1 MKIQMSPISS
11 PLAQRTACGC
21 PHQGEAQPASRA
33 PADQVQ
39 LSAARADDAP
49 PPEDPGDSPPPEE
62 PPPPPANVKVNVY
75 GQDPFVNGPIVM
87 EIEPEKIGTNL
98 SGERVRVQDRR
109 PLPSPDAN
117 GNFLLAPG
125 SDGISQVNAH
135 TVTYKTLDLF
145 ERYRGARI
153 PWAFRSDALQVVPH
167 KQEGRN
173 AYYSRWEQSTNYF
186 HFRSE
191 ALDTTVKTANSS
203 DVVSHE
209 TGHAMLDGLR
219 PGYFGTWDA
228 ETGAFH
234 EAFGDC
240 AAMLFN
246 LEQASN
252 RELIQRQS
260 GGSLREHNALSSL
273 AEEFG
278 AGVKRDNDNPA
289 DDHKTYLR
297 TALNSFTYV
306 DPSELP
312 PGRGDEDHLGRE
324 VHSFSRLFSAGF
336 YDAIESVYMQSIY
349 QDRQCPAEALKTAAD
364 VTGPLLV
371 RAIESGSA
379 SQARFRQL
387 ALGMLAADAQLNE
400 GKYTEGL
407 KKAFIQREFIT
418 EEDFQEDQLRRAQL
432 PEVKLPSGLNEKETL
447 EFLHQNREAL
457 GLPENLPWKSVTQH
471 QNDRGEQF
479 LSFQYA
485 QETPVS
491 VEGFEGFT
499 ADLLG
504 SANMVFDKTGKLVDF
519 DFTPVN
525 VEREMMGIAEMRDT
539 NAIMTTDQENI
550 FNSADGS
557 LFKTVVRGKKL
568 VRVPVSSCGHDH
580 G

>member
-1 MKIQMSPISS
+1 MKIQLSPISS
-11 PLAQRTACGC
+11 PLAQRPACGC
-21 PHQGEAQPASRA
+21 HGRSDNQPATPP
-33 PADQVQ
+33 PADGVL
-39 LSAARADDAP
+39 LSSKAVNDAPPEEGNP
-49 PPEDPGDSPPPEE
+49 PPEDP
-62 PPPPPANVKVNVY
+62 PPPPPNVKVNVY
-75 GQDPFVNGPIVM
+75 AQDPFVNGPIVM
-87 EIEPEKIGTNL
+87 EIEREKIGTNL
-98 SGERVRVQDRR
+98 SGERVSIQDTRA
-109 PLPSPDAN
+109 LPSPDAN
-117 GNFLLAPG
+117 GNFLLEPG

-135 TVTYKTLDLF
+135 TVTYKTLELF
-145 ERYRGARI
+145 EKYRGSRI
-153 PWAFRSDALQVVPH
+153 PWAFRSDALNVVPH

-173 AYYSRWEQSTNYF
+173 AYYSRWERSTNYF
-186 HFRSE
+186 HFRAE
-191 ALDTTVKTANSS
+191 ALNTTVKTANSS

-219 PGYFGTWDA
+219 PGFFGTWDP

-289 DDHKTYLR
+289 DDDKTYLR

-324 VHSFSRLFSAGF
+324 VHSFSRLFSAAF

-349 QDRQCPAEALKTAAD
+349 EDRQCPAEALKTAAD

-387 ALGMLAADAQLNE
+387 ALGMIAADAQLNG
-400 GKYTEGL
+400 GKYSEGL
-407 KKAFIQREFIT
+407 KKVFIQRQIVS
-418 EEDFQEDQLRRAQL
+418 EEDFQEDELRRVQL
-432 PEVKLPSGLNEKETL
+432 PDVRLTGQLDQSNAV
-447 EFLHQNREAL
+447 EFLRQNSDAL
-457 GLPENLPWKSVTQH
+457 GLPKDLPWKALSVNE
-471 QNDRGEQF
+471 NDRGERF
-479 LSFQYA
+479 LSFNYA
-485 QETPVS
+485 QETPVR
-491 VEGFEGFT
+491 VEGFEGYT

-504 SANMVFDKTGKLVDF
+504 SANLVFDSSGKLTDF
-519 DFTPVN
+519 DFSPIDVQN
-525 VEREMMGIAEMRDT
+525 EMMGIAEMRDS
-539 NAIMTTDQENI
+539 NAIRTSDQEDI
-550 FNSADGS
+550 FNSIDGS
-557 LFKTVVRGKKL
+557 LFKTVVQGKKL

-580 G
+580 A